1 MFEIFGEVTGALA
14 GSVAGITGA
23 GVLIG
28 RQAKRIANAKKA
40 YREVSDAFVA
50 LQVLSTRYKEA
61 AADSKITPE
70 EAEYIVQQVGT
81 VVRETLEARE
91 SLDKV
96 IL

>member
-1 MFEIFGEVTGALA
+1 MFEFIGDVSGVVA
-14 GSVAGITGA
+14 GGVAGITGA

-28 RQAKRIANAKKA
+28 RQAKRIANAKAA

-61 AADSKITPE
+61 AADSTITPT
-70 EAEYIVQQVGT
+70 EAEYVVQQVGT

-96 IL
+96 IS

>member
-1 MFEIFGEVTGALA
+1 MFEFIGEVSGVVA
-14 GSVAGITGA
+14 GGVAGITGA

-28 RQAKRIANAKKA
+28 RQAKRLANAKAA

-61 AADSKITPE
+61 AADGTITPT
-70 EAEYIVQQVGT
+70 EAEYVVQQVGT

-96 IL
+96 IS

>member
-1 MFEIFGEVTGALA
+1 MFVFIGEVSGVVA
-14 GSVAGITGA
+14 GGVAGITGA

-28 RQAKRIANAKKA
+28 RQAKRLANAKTA
-40 YREVSDAFVA
+40 YRDVADAFVA

-61 AADSKITPE
+61 AADGTITPT
-70 EAEYIVQQVGT
+70 EAEYVVQQVGT

-96 IL
+96 IS

>member
-1 MFEIFGEVTGALA
+1 MFDFIGEGSGGVA
-14 GSVAGITGA
+14 GGVAGITGA

-28 RQAKRIANAKKA
+28 RQAKRLANAKTA
-40 YREVSDAFVA
+40 YRDVSDAFVA

-61 AADSKITPE
+61 AADGTITPT
-70 EAEYIVQQVGT
+70 EAEYVVQQVGT

-96 IL
+96 IS

>member
-1 MFEIFGEVTGALA
+1 MFEIFGDAAGAIA
-14 GSVAGITGA
+14 GGVAGITGA

-28 RQAKRIANAKKA
+28 RQAKRIASAKAA

-50 LQVLSTRYKEA
+50 LGVLSTRYKEA
-61 AADSKITPE
+61 AADGTITPT
-70 EAEYIVQQVGT
+70 EAEYVVQQVGT

-96 IL
+96 IS

>member
-1 MFEIFGEVTGALA
+1 MCEFIGEGSGVVA
-14 GSVAGITGA
+14 GGVAGITGA

-28 RQAKRIANAKKA
+28 RQAKRLANAKTA
-40 YREVSDAFVA
+40 YRDVSDAFVA

-61 AADSKITPE
+61 AADGTITPT
-70 EAEYIVQQVGT
+70 EAEYVVQQVGT

-96 IL
+96 IS

>member
-96 IL
+96 IS

>member
-1 MFEIFGEVTGALA
+1 MFEFIGEVSGVVA
-14 GSVAGITGA
+14 GGVAGITGA

-28 RQAKRIANAKKA
+28 RQAKRIANAKAA

-61 AADSKITPE
+61 AADGTITPT
-70 EAEYIVQQVGT
+70 EAEYVIQQVGT

-96 IL
+96 IS

>member
-1 MFEIFGEVTGALA
+1 MFEIFGDVTGALA
-14 GSVAGITGA
+14 GGVAGITGA

>member
-1 MFEIFGEVTGALA
+1 MFVFIGEVSGVVA
-14 GSVAGITGA
+14 GGVAGITGA

-28 RQAKRIANAKKA
+28 RQAKRLANAKTA
-40 YREVSDAFVA
+40 YRDVSDAFVA

-61 AADSKITPE
+61 AADGTITPT
-70 EAEYIVQQVGT
+70 EAEYVVQQVGT

-96 IL
+96 IS